1 MFKTRTIGASALAI
15 SLALG
20 GTAYTSSKL
29 KAADINEYVGVDLVS
44 EIIVGTYEDD
54 TTLDATRRH
63 RASTRDAE
71 HVLHGH
77 QKRLVDVPL
86 RLRYIAVDRVH

>member
-54 TTLDATRRH
+54 TTLDANENNPEI
-63 RASTRDAE
+63 RALGE
-71 HVLHGH
+71 LHVNG
-77 QKRLVDVPL
+77 KIKTVYKSPL
-86 RLRYIAVDRVH
+86 